1 MNLIFT
7 LLSIYIF
14 LRTIFYGLY
23 EYKENKI
30 AGVTIFFI
38 ATLAL
43 MIPNIGMYL

>member
-14 LRTIFYGLY
+14 FRTTAYGIY
-23 EYKENKI
+23 EYKDNKI
-30 AGVTIFFI
+30 AGVTIFII

-43 MIPNIGMYL
+43 IIPNIGMYM